1 MLCLNCYN
9 VNLNTKKIKI
19 NLDSPKMNK
28 SKLLNLVYSVYKSI
42 GTSESELNS
51 ISIDLEKMSYI
62 DLIKYIEFNFSNY
75 FLIYSKRNLEYFIE
89 NNH

>member
-75 FLIYSKRNLEYFIE
+75 FLIYSKRSLEYFIE
-89 NNH
+89 NNN